1 MARPAA
7 LLKRLDDLAARAV
20 ALHAKR
26 GPKLTDGLSAEGRR
40 IVQHWWNAYPA
51 SERYAYVMEGDDPL
65 SPLFRL
71 PESLA
76 LDEVQTQ
83 YDSIRSSKIR
93 II

>member
-26 GPKLTDGLSAEGRR
+26 GPKLTDGLSAEGRS
-40 IVQHWWNAYPA
+40 IVQHWQA
-51 SERYAYVMEGDDPL
+51 SHSALERYAYVMEGDDPL

-71 PESLA
+71 PASITLE
-76 LDEVQTQ
+76 EVQTQ
-83 YDSIRSSKIR
+83 YDSVRNSKIR